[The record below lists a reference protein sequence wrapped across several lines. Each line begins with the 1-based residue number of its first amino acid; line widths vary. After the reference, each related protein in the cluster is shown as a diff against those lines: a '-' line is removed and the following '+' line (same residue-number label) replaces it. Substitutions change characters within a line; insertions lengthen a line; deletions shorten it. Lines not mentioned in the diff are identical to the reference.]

1 MEIINNEMNINEV
14 GLSWACL
21 VACGM
26 SCILVGGVIVGAFGS
41 ALEAF

>member
-1 MEIINNEMNINEV
+1 MEIVNSNISTSEV

-26 SCILVGGVIVGAFGS
+26 SCLLTANGVVAAFAT